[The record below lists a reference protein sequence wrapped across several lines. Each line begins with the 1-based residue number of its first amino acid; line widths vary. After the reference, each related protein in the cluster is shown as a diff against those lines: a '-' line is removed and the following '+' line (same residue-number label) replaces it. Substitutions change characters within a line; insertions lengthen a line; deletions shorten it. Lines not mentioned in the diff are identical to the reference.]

1 MSFDFVKIFKE
12 IDLHKNDLDIDNFI
26 TTIINHCHEMQ
37 PSKSW
42 DLFKE
47 LDYTTEVKSL
57 AAHVIDSLEKRLF
70 PLLSKDFGLVF
81 LIMDIYIL
89 QYQINTLQK
98 KIT

>member
-12 IDLHKNDLDIDNFI
+12 IDLHKNDLDIDNFM

-37 PSKSW
+37 PNKSW

-47 LDYTTEVKSL
+47 LDYTTEVKNL
-57 AAHVIDSLEKRLF
+57 ASHVIDSLKKSLLH
-70 PLLSKDFGLVF
+70 LLSKVFGLVF
-81 LIMDIYIL
+81 LIMGTYIL